1 MKVEGRRQRWAAI
14 GVVATIAA
22 ALAWW
27 GQPASS
33 PSPSSEAGAAVPQPE
48 PRLTSQTTMS
58 AGVVQLM
65 VTGNAAN
72 ARGSADHWRRA
83 RAAFEQAIQRDERY
97 APAHAGLAQA
107 LVQLAAAGAE
117 RAESMLPTAITH
129 ADRAIELD
137 PTLALAWQSLAQA
150 EVQWT
155 RDWPRAELHYR
166 RAIQLAPG
174 SEPPVLLLAELLAAT
189 GRADEAVAQTQAGLK
204 SSTDSAKAH
213 EALGRILRFTGH
225 SAEAGPHFDTAAEL
239 DPERSTAVAWQVVT
253 LAERG
258 RNDEARTAVRGST
271 ADAVSPSWAV
281 GYADALAGRR
291 REAVDV
297 FNAMARQASGSYV
310 PAIQFAYLSAAL
322 GERAQALDWIEAA
335 VREHSPWIEMLAVDP
350 ILAPL
355 RGDRRFAAALTALK
369 LDGSP

>member
-1 MKVEGRRQRWAAI
+1 MKADGRRWAVMGA
-14 GVVATIAA
+14 VVLTAV
-22 ALAWW
+22 ALAWC
-27 GQPASS
+27 GPSGAPPVSDPA
-33 PSPSSEAGAAVPQPE
+33 ATAAPE
-48 PRLTSQTTMS
+48 PKLTSQATLS

-72 ARGSADHWRRA
+72 ARGAADQWRQA

-117 RAESMLPTAITH
+117 RPDSVLPAAITH

-137 PTLALAWQSLAQA
+137 PTQALAWQALAQA

-155 RDWPRAELHYR
+155 RDWPRAEMHYR

-174 SEPPVLLLAELLAAT
+174 TEAPVLLLAELLAAT
-189 GRADEAVAQTQAGLK
+189 GRAEEALAESEAVLGA
-204 SSTDSAKAH
+204 STDSARAH

-225 SAEAGPHFDTAAEL
+225 GHDAAPHFDTAADL
-239 DPERSTAVAWQVVT
+239 DPTRSTAVAWRVAT

-258 RNDEARTAVRGST
+258 SADEALAVASRSG
-271 ADAVSPSWAV
+271 ADAAAPPWAV
-281 GYADALAGRR
+281 GYAHALAGRR
-291 REAVDV
+291 REAQEV
-297 FNAMARQASGSYV
+297 FNAMARRASQTYV

-322 GERAQALDWIEAA
+322 GERTQALEWMETA

-350 ILAPL
+350 IMAPL
-355 RGDRRFAAALTALK
+355 RGQPRFAAAVTALK
-369 LDGSP
+369 LDAPR

>member
-1 MKVEGRRQRWAAI
+1 MRFGGRRQRWAAI
-14 GVVATIAA
+14 GIVVVIAA

-27 GQPASS
+27 GTPASS
-33 PSPSSEAGAAVPQPE
+33 PSSEPGATTPPPE
-48 PRLTSQTTMS
+48 PRLTSQATMS

-65 VTGNAAN
+65 VSGNAAL
-72 ARGSADHWRRA
+72 ARGTGVGAQQA
-83 RAAFEQAIQRDERY
+83 RAAFEQAVKRDERY
-97 APAHAGLAQA
+97 APAHAGLAQS
-107 LVQLAAAGAE
+107 LVQLAATGAE
-117 RAESMLPTAITH
+117 PAKSVLPTAITH

-155 RDWPRAELHYR
+155 RDWPRAEMHYR

-189 GRADEAVAQTQAGLK
+189 GRGDEALAQSQASLRSG
-204 SSTDSAKAH
+204 TGSARAH

-225 SAEAGPHFDTAAEL
+225 GAEAGEHFDTAAEL
-239 DPERSTAVAWQVVT
+239 DPARSTAVAWQVAT

-258 RNDEARTAVRGST
+258 KDDEALIAARGPT
-271 ADAVSPSWAV
+271 ADAVDPFWAV
-281 GYADALAGRR
+281 GYAHALAGRR
-291 REAVDV
+291 REAQDV
-297 FNAMARQASGSYV
+297 FNAMARHATQAYV

-322 GERAQALDWIEAA
+322 GERAQALEWIETAI
-335 VREHSPWIEMLAVDP
+335 REHSPWIEMLAVDP

-355 RGDRRFAAALTALK
+355 RGERRFEAALSALK
-369 LDGSP
+369 LDGAR